1 MKKDVKIL
9 LRHILESIGRIEDF
23 TRDVSKHKFMSLVQT
38 QDAVIRRLEIIGEA
52 ARNIPNEFRRKFPE
66 VPWSEMARMRDKLIH
81 KYFGVD
87 LDLTWDIVKEDLP
100 NLKEKIER
108 ILEKLSRS

>member
-1 MKKDVKIL
+1 MKKDVKIF
-9 LRHILESIGRIEDF
+9 LRHILESIRRIEDF
-23 TRDVSKHKFMSLVQT
+23 TRDVSKDKFMSLVQT

-52 ARNIPNEFRRKFPE
+52 AKNIPNGFRRKYPE

-87 LDLTWDIVKEDLP
+87 LDLTWDIVKGDLP

-108 ILEKLSRS
+108 ILEKVSRS